1 VLIFEPALIIAY
13 LTLAVLAAREQPQ

>member
-1 VLIFEPALIIAY
+1 LIFEPALIIAY